1 MNKAQ
6 RKYLVQVSDH
16 YKKRY
21 RERIAKSSR
30 IDMFATTAYYCGS
43 SPLSVSDSRVRNYLE
58 GKENEYGDSFVLRI
72 YNGFVHVFNEA
83 DNIAITVY
91 KLPKYN
97 NRSKAIC

>member
-6 RKYLVQVSDH
+6 RKYLVHVSDH
-16 YKKRY
+16 YRKRY

-30 IDMFATTAYYCGS
+30 IDMFATTAYYCGN
-43 SPLSVSDSRVRNYLE
+43 SPVCIPDSRVRNYLE
-58 GKENEYGDSFVLRI
+58 SKENEYGDSFVLRI

-83 DNIAITVY
+83 DNIAVTVY

-97 NRSKAIC
+97 NRSNAIC